1 MRAAAARPP
10 AASPNPAQAQAA
22 ATTSTARTTPPV
34 SVRDPISSVALA
46 AVALERGALLLP
58 CGLWTSGGP
67 EAVQCTIVLYVGIG
81 SPLLLL
87 LREWVAQFF
96 DAFPTA
102 LLPFIFPPPWQLAAD
117 DMVVSCPL
125 VVLTTEK
132 ATAAKLVQTMRG

>member
-1 MRAAAARPP
+1 M
-10 AASPNPAQAQAA
+10 
-22 ATTSTARTTPPV
+22 
-34 SVRDPISSVALA
+34 
-46 AVALERGALLLP
+46 LP